1 MGEEQVVAA
10 ADGLIANTE
19 TEAEDLIALY
29 AADPTSIT
37 VALPG
42 VDLERVRPRLPVGC
56 PATAT
61 ASTTMT

>member
-19 TEAEDLIALY
+19 TEAEDLIAPHD
-29 AADPTSIT
+29 ADPTSIT

-42 VDLERVRPRLPVGC
+42 VDLGAFTPARSPR
-56 PATAT
+56 PATDT
-61 ASTTMT
+61 ASTTTM